1 MSPAA
6 SATLLP
12 VPNFTPFGSLPT
24 TADYGVFVTVFTDIL
39 SVRYDTSP
47 DRTYVYLDDD
57 VAPWGSGADPAVC
70 DFALTGL
77 YDVSPEAHQ
86 FIVSYQHLLQK

>member
-12 VPNFTPFGSLPT
+12 LPNFTPFGSLPI
-24 TADYGVFVTVFTDIL
+24 TADYGVLTDIL

-77 YDVSPEAHQ
+77 YDVSPEMHQ
-86 FIVSYQHLLQK
+86 FIVSYQRLLQK